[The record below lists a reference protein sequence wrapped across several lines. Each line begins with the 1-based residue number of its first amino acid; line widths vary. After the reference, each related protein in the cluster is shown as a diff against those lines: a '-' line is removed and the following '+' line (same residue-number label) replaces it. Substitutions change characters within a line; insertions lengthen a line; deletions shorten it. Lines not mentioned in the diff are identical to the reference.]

1 MEVLAETAVAGD
13 TSHRMEKNTMVKMG
27 PMERLLQIPC
37 CIFLLRFLLIQ
48 VFLSAQLEEPAEFH
62 RMAMEAAAEEAAA
75 ATVGAAETAE
85 PTAAAEEA
93 EATAETAGLGDP
105 TTVMA
110 EEVAA
115 ATAETAET
123 PIATVAAAE
132 EAFLQTEEVAL
143 PPHKPPAEEV
153 QAAIMNQERST
164 EAPAETEPATSSI
177 KK

>member
-62 RMAMEAAAEEAAA
+62 RVAMEAAAEEAAA
-75 ATVGAAETAE
+75 ATAGTEE
-85 PTAAAEEA
+85 PAGTTEAEEA
-93 EATAETAGLGDP
+93 GAATAETAGLGDP
-105 TTVMA
+105 ATVMA

-123 PIATVAAAE
+123 PIDTVAE
-132 EAFLQTEEVAL
+132 EAEAFSQTAEVAL

-153 QAAIMNQERST
+153 QAAIMNQEMST
-164 EAPAETEPATSSI
+164 AAPVETGPATSFI
-177 KK
+177 RK